1 LGGSA
6 KKEHLESKCKN
17 VIYRRV
23 RTMGV
28 KRVSRVVLLL
38 LWVPILLAGC
48 TLMNAYPIAQFTWT
62 FETDYTVSFDASQS
76 SDPDGI
82 IVSYH
87 WNFGDGA
94 TATGETVQHTFSP
107 GEYPVLLTVYDD
119 KGKKASI
126 TYVIRAVKELEVPGP
141 YWSIQTA
148 IDAAEDGEVVIV
160 SPGTYEENLNFRGK
174 QITVRSEQ
182 PDNQVIVDATIL
194 VGKEY
199 DRPVV
204 TFSSG
209 ETRLAVLEGF
219 TILGDLQRVGSYGSA
234 IYVNTASPTIRKN
247 VISNNAAAFAGGGIY
262 LFESR
267 ALIVDNTISANQAPQ
282 GGGLAAAGLVDFP
295 TIEGNYFVGNLAEAG
310 AAIHLASTDPGKEP
324 GHALATRISDNTFIG
339 NAATGLAGGG
349 AIYVMYDCQLA
360 LDSPDSNTYQN
371 NTPNDVFYE
380 VPP

>member
-1 LGGSA
+1 
-6 KKEHLESKCKN
+6 
-17 VIYRRV
+17 
-23 RTMGV
+23 MGV

>member
-1 LGGSA
+1 MDL
-6 KKEHLESKCKN
+6 
-17 VIYRRV
+17 
-23 RTMGV
+23 
-28 KRVSRVVLLL
+28 KRIGRAVAFLLL
-38 LWVPILLAGC
+38 VPTLIAGC
-48 TLMNAYPIAQFTWT
+48 ILMNAYPIAQFAWT
-62 FETDYTVSFDASQS
+62 FETDYTVSFDASES
-76 SDPDGI
+76 SDSDGI

-87 WNFGDGA
+87 WDFGDGS
-94 TATGETVQHTFSP
+94 TATGQTAQHTFSP
-107 GEYPVLLTVYDD
+107 GEYSVRLTVYDD

-126 TYVIRAVKELEVPGP
+126 THVIRAVKELKVPDH
-141 YWSIQTA
+141 YWSIQAA

-160 SPGTYEENLNFRGK
+160 SPGTYKENFNFHGK

-182 PDNQVIVDATIL
+182 PEDQVIVDATIL

-204 TFSSG
+204 TLSSG
-209 ETRLAVLEGF
+209 ETRLAALEGF

-234 IYVNTASPTIRKN
+234 IYINRASPTIRKN
-247 VISNNAAAFAGGGIY
+247 VILNNAAAFAGGGIY

-282 GGGLAAAGLVDFP
+282 GGGLAAAGIVDFP
-295 TIEGNYFVGNLAEAG
+295 TIEENHFVGNSAEAG

-324 GHALATRISDNTFIG
+324 GHALATQVSDNTFIG

-360 LDSPDSNTYQN
+360 LDLPDSNTYQN